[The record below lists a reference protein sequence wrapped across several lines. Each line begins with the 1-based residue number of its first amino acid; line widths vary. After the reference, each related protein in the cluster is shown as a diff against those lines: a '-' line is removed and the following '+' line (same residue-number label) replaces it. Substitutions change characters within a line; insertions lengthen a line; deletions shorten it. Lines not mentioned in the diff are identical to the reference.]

1 MDSNITFY
9 SEDGR
14 GNIFDD
20 NGNEAAAY
28 DKVPSFRLKKITD
41 LKKLVK
47 NNNYLELHEI
57 EVPDVSLK
65 EASIRKERDT
75 EYNIYTEKERLLYLY
90 FVFEKGM
97 KNKEAAAAA
106 NVNLHTARKWKQ
118 KYQQSPEEYV
128 PYKLTNLVP
137 SRPVSQLDDR
147 HKDHL
152 VKFFD
157 ENKRATID
165 DAVKDLTQSFENL
178 EIKKIQGRRIYEK

>member
-14 GNIFDD
+14 GNIFDG

-28 DKVPSFRLKKITD
+28 D
-41 LKKLVK
+41 
-47 NNNYLELHEI
+47 EI
-57 EVPDVSLK
+57 EVPGVSMK

-75 EYNIYTEKERLLYLY
+75 EYNIYTEKDRLMYLY
-90 FVFEKGM
+90 FVFEKDM

-137 SRPVSQLDDR
+137 SLPVSQLDDR

-152 VKFFD
+152 
-157 ENKRATID
+157 
-165 DAVKDLTQSFENL
+165 
-178 EIKKIQGRRIYEK
+178 

>member
-14 GNIFDD
+14 GNIFDG

-28 DKVPSFRLKKITD
+28 DEKITD

-57 EVPDVSLK
+57 EVPGVSMK

-75 EYNIYTEKERLLYLY
+75 EYNIYTEKDRLMYLY
-90 FVFEKGM
+90 FVFEKDM

-137 SRPVSQLDDR
+137 SLPVSQLDDR

-157 ENKRATID
+157 ENKRAIVD
-165 DAVKDLTQSFENL
+165 DAVKDLIQSFENL
-178 EIKKIQGRRIYEK
+178 EIKKSR